1 MLTEGTEYGNKR
13 DYKKIEIFHK
23 GKYVATTS
31 WAKTA
36 KEAKERYLRAHPE
49 HHASD
54 IMTDFKPLKE
64 EAEQID
70 ELSKSTLK
78 SYAKQATGSLSRT
91 AHEGGF
97 NTARMIAQNHPIIAK
112 KSSIFHFDPKAD
124 QDVARKRRNRNLGIN
139 TAIDKLTKEETEQID
154 ELSKNTLGSYVKK
167 SASSVQ
173 KHSAQ
178 LGYYGAKRGVDNRA
192 MAAQDKSKVSKRI
205 TGIKH
210 ATNRLMKEELMKEE
224 RGPHFG
230 GHEANYQPGG
240 ARAHSG
246 FGSQFSSTYAGEGPE
261 ARIKRRGGNKNTLK
275 QHGYKHT
282 SDNKENPNRP
292 QEIFTHP
299 SGHRTIL
306 HPAGA
311 TWAHYQKNGDHKYGE
326 TTADLAAHLEKVHGA
341 LKEERD
347 LQQSRALAS
356 KIRSKI
362 VKKQLNKASKEKKE
376 NNMHEQFAPICDF
389 ITLIANQQPGEA
401 TPIFNDL
408 MGARVLDAMQ
418 GYKQE
423 IAQTLFAPTADNLSE
438 ETEQIDEL
446 SKRTL
451 KRYIG
456 NAVPDLA
463 HHAGMSGYYTGKP
476 MYRTSQLRDNTS
488 QAMITHIRK
497 EKTRSS
503 GISRAASKLEESEQ
517 LDEMSTRKD
526 FQQVADVIKAH
537 PSAAKR
543 KELATHHAGIFKAQ
557 NPRFDHKRFFAAA
570 NAGEPGV

>member
-1 MLTEGTEYGNKR
+1 
-13 DYKKIEIFHK
+13 
-23 GKYVATTS
+23 
-31 WAKTA
+31 
-36 KEAKERYLRAHPE
+36 
-49 HHASD
+49 
-54 IMTDFKPLKE
+54 
-64 EAEQID
+64 
-70 ELSKSTLK
+70 
-78 SYAKQATGSLSRT
+78 
-91 AHEGGF
+91 
-97 NTARMIAQNHPIIAK
+97 
-112 KSSIFHFDPKAD
+112 
-124 QDVARKRRNRNLGIN
+124 
-139 TAIDKLTKEETEQID
+139 
-154 ELSKNTLGSYVKK
+154 
-167 SASSVQ
+167 
-173 KHSAQ
+173 
-178 LGYYGAKRGVDNRA
+178 
-192 MAAQDKSKVSKRI
+192 
-205 TGIKH
+205 
-210 ATNRLMKEELMKEE
+210 
-224 RGPHFG
+224 
-230 GHEANYQPGG
+230 
-240 ARAHSG
+240 
-246 FGSQFSSTYAGEGPE
+246 
-261 ARIKRRGGNKNTLK
+261 
-275 QHGYKHT
+275 
-282 SDNKENPNRP
+282 
-292 QEIFTHP
+292 
-299 SGHRTIL
+299 
-306 HPAGA
+306 
-311 TWAHYQKNGDHKYGE
+311 
-326 TTADLAAHLEKVHGA
+326 
-341 LKEERD
+341 
-347 LQQSRALAS
+347 
-356 KIRSKI
+356 
-362 VKKQLNKASKEKKE
+362 
-376 NNMHEQFAPICDF
+376 MHEQFAPICDF

-488 QAMITHIRK
+488 QAMITHNRK

>member
-1 MLTEGTEYGNKR
+1 MLNEGPVFCSTYKCNRSASEKHPETGRPLCNKCLAAVPQTGLKKEAVEYGDKR
-13 DYKKIEIFHK
+13 DHKEIQIFHK
-23 GKYVATTS
+23 GKYMATTS
-31 WAKTA
+31 WSKTA

-49 HHASD
+49 HTASD
-54 IMTDFKPLKE
+54 VYTSFKPMKE
-64 EAEQID
+64 A
-70 ELSKSTLK
+70 
-78 SYAKQATGSLSRT
+78 
-91 AHEGGF
+91 
-97 NTARMIAQNHPIIAK
+97 
-112 KSSIFHFDPKAD
+112 
-124 QDVARKRRNRNLGIN
+124 V
-139 TAIDKLTKEETEQID
+139 EQID

-476 MYRTSQLRDNTS
+476 MYRSSQLRDNTS